1 MKRFFYILALLG
13 ASLSAGAQSI
23 QLNPKPGQVSDSEVA
38 LSVYYPDTT
47 ASAVY
52 LVDRQDVA
60 IRTSDVLELRQYM
73 NIYQRIKVL
82 KEAGKDLTDYKIVFP
97 DGDNING
104 IKVTTYN
111 AVDGKVVKTKLDRKY
126 IFKEKVDDNTFSV
139 SFSAPEVRVG
149 SVVEVSFELMSKRYW
164 DIPELVLQHSHP
176 TNMVTVS
183 MEHPDFISLNKM
195 SRGYLT
201 PVYEESETPR
211 TLHNN
216 VMPTCQIIGETFSLT
231 DVPAIPREVSSMYPD
246 QYRCAVSYEV
256 SGVAVPGVV
265 YRQYSVKWPDVDKSV
280 RETAIISQCAVKGK
294 ILEPFVSTEADG
306 KKAIAQVR
314 CAVLDAVKWDNTFT
328 LIPDNVRDV
337 LKERSGSSASINAI
351 VASVLNSMGY
361 KVSPVLLRKRSK
373 GMLASFYVR
382 TDAFTSMIL
391 KVETPSGAVH
401 YLDAAP
407 DYGYIDVLNPDFLV
421 DDARVYPLDGKT
433 PASWEKLS
441 SRAASISI
449 FAVDAHLQEDGRV
462 KGTIGLKAMGESSY
476 LLRQTHDALGSDEK
490 YFELVEKG
498 EAYETLSYEYRAA
511 PYDNALEF
519 TVEFEQN
526 PVKGG
531 EFLYVKPFLV
541 TQYHKSDFPP
551 GERYTPVDFPVLD
564 NMTYR
569 YNLHLPE
576 GWEVEQLPPM
586 ASIRSTGF
594 KALASCRSAVNPDGS
609 VSLSFSFKNSSLQ
622 VPANNYQD
630 LRAFW
635 EQLCNLLD
643 GTIVLKKK

>member
-1 MKRFFYILALLG
+1 MKRLFYILALLG
-13 ASLSAGAQSI
+13 ASLSAGAQSVP
-23 QLNPKPGQVSDSEVA
+23 LNPKVGQVSFPEVA
-38 LSVYYPDTT
+38 MSVYYPDTT

-60 IRTSDVLELRQYM
+60 IRTSDVLELRLYST
-73 NIYQRIKVL
+73 IYQRIKVL
-82 KEAGKDLTDYKIVFP
+82 KEAGKDITDYKIVFP
-97 DGDNING
+97 TEDELNG

-111 AVDGKVVKTKLDRKY
+111 VVDGKVVITKLDRKY
-126 IFKEKVDDNTFSV
+126 IFKEKLDDAFSV

-164 DIPELVLQHSHP
+164 DIPELVLQTAYPS
-176 TNMVTVS
+176 NMATVS

-201 PVYEESETPR
+201 PEYKESDTPR

-216 VMPTCQIIGETFSLT
+216 VMPTCQIITETFSLT

-256 SGVAVPGVV
+256 SGVTVPGYV
-265 YRQYSVKWPDVDKSV
+265 YRQYSVRWPDVDKAV
-280 RETAIISQCAVKGK
+280 RETGIISQCAVKGK
-294 ILEPFVSTEADG
+294 FLEPYVSAEADE

-314 CAVLDAVKWDNTFT
+314 CAVVGAVKWDNTFT

-337 LKERSGSSASINAI
+337 LKKGSGSSASINAI

-407 DYGYIDVLNPDFLV
+407 DYGYIDVLDPDFLV
-421 DDARVYPLDGKT
+421 DDARVYPLDGNT

-441 SRAASISI
+441 SRAASITVI
-449 FAVDAHLQEDGRV
+449 AVDAHLQEDGRV
-462 KGTIGLKAMGESSY
+462 KGTIGLKAIGESSY
-476 LLRQTHDALGSDEK
+476 LVRQTHDELGSDEK

-498 EAYETLSYEYRAA
+498 EAYETLSYDYRAV
-511 PYDNALEF
+511 PYGNATEF
-519 TVEFEQN
+519 AVEFEQN

-531 EFLYVKPFLV
+531 EHLYVKPFLV

-564 NMTYR
+564 NITYR
-569 YNLHLPE
+569 YNLHIPE
-576 GWEVEQLPPM
+576 GWEVEQLLPT

-594 KALASCRSAVNPDGS
+594 KAMATCRSAVNPDGS

-635 EQLCNLLD
+635 EQLCSLLD